1 MARKEVVDEHR
12 GWRIAQPLGA
22 WWVLPVGL
30 VVASVV
36 LLSGGLRSFGYAMA
50 ITLALAGVIRL
61 VTPAARAGGLIVRS
75 RAWDVAMLVVLSA
88 ACATL
93 SFSLV
98 IR

>member
-1 MARKEVVDEHR
+1 MVDEHK

-30 VVASVV
+30 LVSTLV
-36 LLSGGLRSFGYAMA
+36 LISGGLRSFGYAMA
-50 ITLALAGVIRL
+50 LTLAIAALVRL
-61 VTPAARAGGLIVRS
+61 VTPAGRAGGLIVRS
-75 RAWDVAMLVVLSA
+75 RAWDVGMLVVLST
-88 ACATL
+88 ACAAL

>member
-1 MARKEVVDEHR
+1 MSKQTTMDEHQ
-12 GWRIAQPLGA
+12 GWRVTQPLGA

-30 VVASVV
+30 LMSTVV

-50 ITLALAGVIRL
+50 LTLAVAAVARL

-75 RAWDVAMLVVLSA
+75 RTWDVALLATLAVASAVLS
-88 ACATL
+88 L
-93 SFSLV
+93 SLV